1 MTPPTRSYGKSDTC
15 PLSAAHQEHSALRD
29 SQTAIPTMRPLGG
42 SVGIRIL
49 SVTFCDGSHPQ
60 GWGVVSDTGGEAEVK
75 LTCSQLR
82 RRFLHLRVVHAELGK
97 WLPL

>member
-1 MTPPTRSYGKSDTC
+1 
-15 PLSAAHQEHSALRD
+15 
-29 SQTAIPTMRPLGG
+29 MRPLGG

-75 LTCSQLR
+75 LTCISYGGPFCIYAWYTLSSAGGFHFSVDYPQ
-82 RRFLHLRVVHAELGK
+82 
-97 WLPL
+97 